1 MICSLFP
8 NRTVE
13 SLIALIR
20 YSLIYWLDNN
30 GLHYYIDNFWK
41 NWNKFFRVYIPSSS
55 ESWNLKQFFYFCFQ
69 DSAKKSPA
77 KKKDPSESDPDVIE
91 LDDEDEEIDDVEDA
105 EEVKLIFCRVE
116 VTT

>member
-1 MICSLFP
+1 MFI
-8 NRTVE
+8 
-13 SLIALIR
+13 
-20 YSLIYWLDNN
+20 
-30 GLHYYIDNFWK
+30 
-41 NWNKFFRVYIPSSS
+41 FR
-55 ESWNLKQFFYFCFQ
+55 FQ